1 MKKIECPFCGTVNVF
16 YPKPYEFHMVNGWRK
31 AVRRGKCECC
41 GFRFEYY
48 FHDGKPYYLPAGWM
62 DGDPKIPAYIRQKG
76 DGELNCPVC
85 HENFNHGIHAHKI
98 KERTIVNHKHPQA
111 NPKMVDIY
119 GKRCRN
125 CDTEFEYYYDP
136 WEKEFKYYKK
146 IDAKNR
152 CRDCK
157 YLAIENECNGRGS
170 GKCLLANVRNGST
183 GREFSRPACRYFE
196 QRPVEE
202 NPEAIRIVNNL
213 KKIGYDKA
221 SEFISTITK
230 PKKEEE
236 IMGPDKLDLDFK
248 IYYAP
253 ELSIPGVERI
263 KFNGP
268 ATIIF
273 WKDGTKTVVKCQE
286 GDEYDSEKGVLFCVL
301 KKLIGLNKI
310 NHILELAEIA
320 AEEELS
326 RAEDKEWGTIEERLR
341 TLGEEPNG

>member
-1 MKKIECPFCGTVNVF
+1 MKKVECPLCGTVNVF

-41 GFRFEYY
+41 GHRFEYY
-48 FHDGKPYYLPAGWM
+48 FQDDKAYYLPAGWM
-62 DGDPKIPAYIRQKG
+62 DGDPKVPGYIRHKG
-76 DGELNCPVC
+76 DGELKCPIC
-85 HENFNHGIHAHKI
+85 RENFNHGVHANFLKDDYVNDTTGKPRKIHVYEK
-98 KERTIVNHKHPQA
+98 NC
-111 NPKMVDIY
+111 N
-119 GKRCRN
+119 N
-125 CDTEFEYYYDP
+125 CDAHFEYYLNPYTKVWTYRHFADG
-136 WEKEFKYYKK
+136 
-146 IDAKNR
+146 KNVRGDR

-230 PKKEEE
+230 PKEEE
-236 IMGPDKLDLDFK
+236 KKMGPDKLDLDFK
-248 IYYAP
+248 IYYCPP
-253 ELSIPGVERI
+253 ELLQPKVKSV
-263 KFNGP
+263 KFHGP

-273 WKDGTKTVVKCQE
+273 WEDGTKTVVKCQE
-286 GDEYDSEKGVLFCVL
+286 GDEYNAEKGVLICAL
-301 KKLIGLNKI
+301 KKILGMDGLN
-310 NHILELAEIA
+310 HLLAIADIA
-320 AEEELS
+320 ANEEIL
-326 RAEDKEWGTIEERLR
+326 RLWTKEKK
-341 TLGEEPNG
+341 